1 MQFKESLAL
10 NERLHQLIPGGA
22 HTYAKGDDQFPPGCF
37 PIMKKGKGCHVWDA
51 DDNEYIEYG
60 MGLRSV
66 TLGHAYEPVVEAAY
80 KQMLLGVNF
89 GRPSTIELACAEE
102 FLEIVPGMDMV
113 KFAKNGSDVT
123 SAAVKL
129 ARAYTGRDLIAIC
142 SDQPF
147 FSIDDWF
154 IGATP
159 MNAGVPKAIQSLTV
173 GFQYNNINSVRELF
187 EKYSGQIAG
196 VILEAEERVKP
207 ENNFLQQ
214 LKTLCQEKGA
224 VLIFDEIKNGF
235 RLHLGGAQQLHG
247 VTPDLCTFGKAMG
260 NGFSIS
266 ALAGK
271 RELMELGGLRHQKE
285 RVFMLSTTFG
295 AEYHAL
301 AAAIATMNIY
311 QQENVI
317 DYLYLQ
323 GERLLDGINRAI
335 AETGLTEYFGVTG
348 RTSNLVYY
356 TLDQHRKPSQLFR
369 TLFLQETIRRGLLMP
384 SLIVSYSH
392 TNHDIDKTIEL
403 IYETLLVYKNALEN
417 GVEAYFQGRPVQP
430 VFRKIN

>member
-1 MQFKESLAL
+1 
-10 NERLHQLIPGGA
+10 
-22 HTYAKGDDQFPPGCF
+22 
-37 PIMKKGKGCHVWDA
+37 
-51 DDNEYIEYG
+51 
-60 MGLRSV
+60 
-66 TLGHAYEPVVEAAY
+66 
-80 KQMLLGVNF
+80 
-89 GRPSTIELACAEE
+89 
-102 FLEIVPGMDMV
+102 
-113 KFAKNGSDVT
+113 
-123 SAAVKL
+123 
-129 ARAYTGRDLIAIC
+129 
-142 SDQPF
+142 
-147 FSIDDWF
+147 
-154 IGATP
+154 

-187 EKYSGQIAG
+187 EKHSGQIAG